1 MEGGKG
7 TTGGNVEGSADRR
20 TERSWKERKEGH
32 ITAPEAV
39 RSMRTPTYSIQ
50 VSTIKI
56 LENKKMTEIQKWRK
70 QVEMVETSQNC
81 RNQVEMTGARPEVA
95 FYGAKTRRVTV

>member
-7 TTGGNVEGSADRR
+7 NVEGRADRRR

-32 ITAPEAV
+32 ITAPGAV
-39 RSMRTPTYSIQ
+39 HSMRTPTHSIQ
-50 VSTIKI
+50 VSTIKT
-56 LENKKMTEIQKWRK
+56 LKNDGNSEMAETGGNKPKWQK
-70 QVEMVETSQNC
+70 
-81 RNQVEMTGARPEVA
+81 QVEMTGARPEVA

>member
-1 MEGGKG
+1 MEGR
-7 TTGGNVEGSADRR
+7 ADRRR

-39 RSMRTPTYSIQ
+39 RSMRTPTHSIQ

-70 QVEMVETSQNC
+70 QVETSQNC